1 MNFRILNDSF
11 HNFFPSTVT
20 YQCVEIAQLLKD
32 KIIMYSSLFKP
43 LHDGEG
49 GGVVALQLNQGP
61 LSRKQLNNET
71 RHWIK
76 NSRFV
81 NFRIIDDFFHIYLVL
96 TVINRLQEVSVP
108 VSSLNLSFN
117 SLDEDIWNATNVD

>member
-49 GGVVALQLNQGP
+49 GGGVVALQLNQAP

-96 TVINRLQEVSVP
+96 RVINRLQEVSVP
-108 VSSLNLSFN
+108 VSSLNSSFN
-117 SLDEDIWNATNVD
+117 SLDEDI